1 MQSILVK
8 GGRPL
13 HGEIYVSGAKNAALP
28 IMTAALLTDQ
38 KLELSN
44 IPKLTD
50 VKTMKSLLA
59 NHGAKIEV
67 IDENDCF
74 RLSIDCSK
82 IDNFTAPYDIVSK
95 MRASIWVLGPLVTR
109 FGQARVS
116 LPGGCAIGNR
126 QVDFHIKMLTAMGAD
141 VEIEHGY
148 INAKCKGRLQGV
160 HFIFDRI
167 SVGATVNAIMA
178 ATLAQGE
185 TLLINCA
192 QEPEIIDLCRCLVT
206 MGAMIEGA
214 GSSEIRIMGV
224 NALSTASHRI
234 LPDRIEA
241 GTYMTA
247 AAISKGE
254 LDIIGI
260 EYHLVE
266 NLATKLI
273 QAGLEVTSTDDRIK
287 VRYAGILKQV
297 NIQTEAYPGFS
308 TDLQA
313 QFMSLMTLAE
323 GTSVITENIFENR
336 FMHTLELVR
345 MGADITCNGH
355 SAIVKG
361 VNYLSGAEVMASDL
375 RASVSLILAGL
386 AAEGETKVGRVYHL
400 DRGYQ
405 QLESKLSKCGANI
418 RRITE

>member
-1 MQSILVK
+1 MQSILVE

-13 HGEIYVSGAKNAALP
+13 YGKIHVSGAKNATLP
-28 IMTAALLTDQ
+28 IMTSALLTDQ
-38 KLELSN
+38 ILELSN
-44 IPKLTD
+44 VPKLTD
-50 VKTMKSLLA
+50 IHTMKNLLI
-59 NHGAKIEV
+59 NHGANIEV
-67 IDENDCF
+67 AEENDCF
-74 RLSIDCSK
+74 KLSIDCSK
-82 IDNFTAPYDIVSK
+82 IVNFTAPYDIVSK
-95 MRASIWVLGPLVTR
+95 MRASIWVLGPLVAR

-126 QVDFHIKMLTAMGAD
+126 QVDFHIKMLAAMGAD
-141 VEIEHGY
+141 IEVEHGY
-148 INAKCKGRLQGV
+148 ISAKCKDRLKGV

-167 SVGATVNAIMA
+167 SVGATINAIMA

-192 QEPEIIDLCRCLVT
+192 REPEIIDLCKCLVT
-206 MGAMIEGA
+206 MGAIIEGA
-214 GSSEIRIMGV
+214 GTSEIKIIGV
-224 NALSTASHRI
+224 DALASASHRI
-234 LPDRIEA
+234 MSDRIEA
-241 GTYMTA
+241 GTYMIA

-254 LDIIGI
+254 LEIIGI

-266 NLATKLI
+266 NLAIKLI
-273 QAGLEVTSTDDRIK
+273 QAGLEVTSMDDKIRVK
-287 VRYAGILKQV
+287 YVGVLKPV

-345 MGADITCNGH
+345 MGADIACNGH

-361 VNYLSGAEVMASDL
+361 VNQLSGAEIMASDL

-386 AAEGETKVGRVYHL
+386 AAEGETRVGRVYHL

-405 QLESKLSKCGANI
+405 QLESKLSKCGAVI
-418 RRITE
+418 RRISD